1 MCERKGA
8 PMLDALYEWIRN
20 IAFYLV
26 IVTVVLEAVPGDSY
40 KKYIRFFTGLVLI
53 LLLIT
58 PLLKL
63 TGTADTFYALYH
75 NKEYEQEKRMIEQ
88 QERYWEEIDLFDF
101 LPEEYQ
107 GSEEEQETDDSG
119 IEVEEIRIGE

>member
-1 MCERKGA
+1 
-8 PMLDALYEWIRN
+8 MLDALYEWIRN